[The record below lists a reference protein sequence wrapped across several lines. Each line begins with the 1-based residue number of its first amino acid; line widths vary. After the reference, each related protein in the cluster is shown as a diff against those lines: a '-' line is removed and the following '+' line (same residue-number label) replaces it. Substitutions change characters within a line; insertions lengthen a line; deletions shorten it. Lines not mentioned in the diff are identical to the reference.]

1 MDSNT
6 SFVLNVRRETSRK
19 LDDSGKQVYVG
30 GFDFHI
36 AADITWTFKQ
46 FSKAIC
52 DRHAWNVDDA
62 VQFSYSDKDENIFV
76 KVANDVDLSLM
87 FAKYI
92 EERSVIVQ
100 NDVVIRARAT
110 SECPETSNQA
120 ICSQP
125 CSSKSRQI
133 LALDDDEH
141 DEIVLYD
148 NEGERLYL
156 DLVQSCPMLA
166 LGNRPA

>member
-1 MDSNT
+1 MNSNT

-19 LDDSGKQVYVG
+19 LNDSGKQVYVG

-110 SECPETSNQA
+110 SECPETSNHVA
-120 ICSQP
+120 A
-125 CSSKSRQI
+125 K
-133 LALDDDEH
+133 A
-141 DEIVLYD
+141 VKF
-148 NEGERLYL
+148 
-156 DLVQSCPMLA
+156 
-166 LGNRPA
+166 